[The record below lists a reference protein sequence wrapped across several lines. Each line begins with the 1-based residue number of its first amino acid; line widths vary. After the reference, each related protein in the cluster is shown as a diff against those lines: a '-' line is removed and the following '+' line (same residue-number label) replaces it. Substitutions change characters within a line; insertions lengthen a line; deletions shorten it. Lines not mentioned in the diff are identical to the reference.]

1 MGTSSKYY
9 WQGVDVKELTG
20 TTDTDE
26 LITSKFDNFPAQLG
40 NMNVEAAFL
49 PNEIPSGMVTNN
61 TNGQIMD
68 HFNSIP
74 WPNTS
79 YFCYNNS
86 EEETAPTFKAETG
99 NAIIGS
105 TSIFTT
111 TFGNTNNTYSRIIV
125 KSQKIQNGEGTIDIP
140 DWVNGIKVKF
150 ISLLGKDGTQ
160 GQSVAASNVNHTA
173 GTEHIDEH
181 YHRDEHKNYDSWFEN
196 FHHNKDDHH
205 NTHHHINNVNKRNWN
220 AQNGGAKGIGGN
232 GKIGWYW
239 KAILFDAG
247 TNNTVTYNISNGSG
261 GTSEVTV
268 KEGNTEKAKIVYV
281 NGTDG
286 GNGGN
291 ATTATTN
298 NTNTKQHH
306 DNTENR
312 GDHNEDHVHE
322 NHTHIKEGSSPGI
335 KGDDGD
341 TGNVTLTEEF
351 KYLHY
356 NSSLTGNNNPNQL
369 EIYFFRFK
377 SN

>member
-1 MGTSSKYY
+1 MATSSKYY
-9 WQGVDVKELTG
+9 WQGVDVKELTD

-26 LITSKFDNFPAQLG
+26 LITSKFNNFPAQLG
-40 NMNVEAAFL
+40 NLNVEAAFL

-61 TNGQIMD
+61 TNGD
-68 HFNSIP
+68 FNFIP

-99 NAIIGS
+99 NPIIGS

-111 TFGNTNNTYSRIIV
+111 TFGNTNDTYSRIIV
-125 KSQKIQNGEGTIDIP
+125 KSQKITHGSGTINIP
-140 DWVNGIKVKF
+140 YWVNGIKVKF
-150 ISLLGKDGTQ
+150 ISLRGNDGTQ
-160 GQSVAASNVNHTA
+160 GQSVDASNVNHTT
-173 GTEHIDEH
+173 GTDNYDYH
-181 YHRDEHKNYDSWFEN
+181 YHRDEHKNYDGGWVDN
-196 FHHNKDDHH
+196 YHHNKDDHI
-205 NTHHHINNVNKRNWN
+205 NEHHHNHNINKRNWT
-220 AQNGGAKGIGGN
+220 AKEGGGGGIGGN
-232 GKIGWYW
+232 GKIGWYY

-247 TNNTVTYNISNGSG
+247 TNNTVTYDISKNVG
-261 GTSEVTV
+261 GTSEVIV

-298 NTNTKQHH
+298 NTNTRQHH
-306 DNTENR
+306 DNTQNR
-312 GDHNEDHVHE
+312 GDHNEDHHNNT
-322 NHTHIKEGSSPGI
+322 NHHIREGSTPGTQGTSGI
-335 KGDDGD
+335 
-341 TGNVTLTEEF
+341 TGNVTLTNEF

-356 NSSLTGNNNPNQL
+356 NSSLTGNNDPNQL